1 MLGRNA
7 GQVEVSYA
15 AFLPPISFNN
25 VASSAMAEEI
35 CRPERSVPHSR
46 RVTLDQARDCRSVEM
61 IVMVVGKYDHVD
73 RGQSIELYPGRN
85 PTSGAG
91 KLHRR
96 GALAPNGI
104 DQDVETGHLDE
115 EGRMS
120 HPGQGEHS
128 RLGAGNHE
136 MRYCPNEDARIRVGP
151 ARIPPPFDQRPFEEI
166 QKTMKL
172 GRGPWI
178 SEPALWPMMCGELR
192 CSLC

>member
-1 MLGRNA
+1 
-7 GQVEVSYA
+7 
-15 AFLPPISFNN
+15 
-25 VASSAMAEEI
+25 
-35 CRPERSVPHSR
+35 
-46 RVTLDQARDCRSVEM
+46 
-61 IVMVVGKYDHVD
+61 
-73 RGQSIELYPGRN
+73 
-85 PTSGAG
+85 
-91 KLHRR
+91 
-96 GALAPNGI
+96 
-104 DQDVETGHLDE
+104 
-115 EGRMS
+115 MS

-178 SEPALWPMMCGELR
+178 SEPALRPMMCGELR